1 MAQARRHA
9 WDDLIDDDTRR
20 IYAEY
25 GARMGLRQHPAL
37 LCVDNYN
44 AVFGDRPAPVLAAID
59 RFPSTCGEAAWAA
72 IEPTMRLMG
81 AAREAGIPVI
91 HTTRDDITHAMT
103 SPLRSTKRSR
113 HGGDPAWDH
122 AFFPRLAPAPG
133 ELVIRKTRA
142 SAFYGT
148 PLDAHLVQMGVD
160 TLIVCGNS
168 TSGCVRATVLDGHMR
183 GYAVAVVEECVFD
196 RHPLIHGINLFDM
209 NAKYA
214 DVMFIDEVLD
224 YIGAKR

>member
-1 MAQARRHA
+1 MVQGRRHA
-9 WDDLIDDDTRR
+9 WEDLIDDETRL
-20 IYAEY
+20 IYATY
-25 GARMGLRQHPAL
+25 DVPMGLRERPAL

-44 AVFGDRPAPVLAAID
+44 AVFGDRPEPVVQALE

-72 IEPTMRLMG
+72 IEPTRRLMA

-91 HTTRDDITHAMT
+91 HTTRDDATHTAM
-103 SPLRSTKRSR
+103 SALRSTKRRSR
-113 HGGDPAWDH
+113 SADPAWDH
-122 AFFPRLAPAPG
+122 AFFPRLAPDPG

-168 TSGCVRATVLDGHMR
+168 TSGCVRATVLEGHMH
-183 GYAVAVVEECVFD
+183 GYTVAVVEECVFD
-196 RHPLIHGINLFDM
+196 RHQLSHQVNLFDM

-214 DVMFIDEVLD
+214 DVMFVDDVVE
-224 YIGAKR
+224 YIRAKR